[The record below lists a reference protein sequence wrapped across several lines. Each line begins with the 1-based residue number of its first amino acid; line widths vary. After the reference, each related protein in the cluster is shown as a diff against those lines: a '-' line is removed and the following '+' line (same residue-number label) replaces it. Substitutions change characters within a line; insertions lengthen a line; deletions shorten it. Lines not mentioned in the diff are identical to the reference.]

1 MCVTSC
7 NVDSNTVTKQMVFPL
22 TGPYFSV
29 FDKMFSKLMN
39 LNGSEVQR
47 QNNANLPNSLNN
59 FQPEV
64 LKARFIY

>member
-1 MCVTSC
+1 
-7 NVDSNTVTKQMVFPL
+7 MVFPL
-22 TGPYFSV
+22 TGPYFLV

-39 LNGSEVQR
+39 LNVSEVQR